1 MARWSPGDIVVVLG
15 AGATR
20 GAEFVVAPS
29 DELAGSGCLPPLNAD
44 FFTQVQRI
52 TSDSHRDTVL
62 NLVKDAIEIYGASF
76 DLTLEQYFTQLEA
89 MLLTARQRPS
99 SSIASKFSVGNLTSK
114 RTRLLEALA
123 AIL

>member
-1 MARWSPGDIVVVLG
+1 
-15 AGATR
+15 
-20 GAEFVVAPS
+20 
-29 DELAGSGCLPPLNAD
+29 LNAD

-114 RTRLLEALA
+114 RTRLLEALS
-123 AIL
+123 AILEESAEAGRGPTSHGLLKCKARRSTDR